1 MYFSFSFDISDSPY
15 YYNPTNKATLFLNSQ
30 HNIALTKMDNNGSF
44 SSPRRD
50 FPAGLRVLV
59 VDDDPTWLK
68 ILEKMLK
75 KCNYEVTTCCLAR
88 HALNL
93 LRERKDGYD
102 IVISDVNMPDMDGF
116 KLLEHVGLEMDLP
129 VIMMSVDGET
139 SRVMKGVQHGA
150 CDYLLKPIRMKEL
163 RNIWQHVFRK
173 RIHEAREFESFESF
187 ESIHLM
193 RNGSEQSDDGNL
205 FAIEDVTST
214 KKRKDADNK
223 LDDKEFLD
231 PSSTKKARV
240 VWSVDLHQKFV
251 KAVNQIG
258 FDSKFPLK
266 VPYKVLFGIITV
278 TCIDLVV
285 MLNLSGIIFYASKVG
300 PKKILDLMNVP
311 WLTRENVASHLQK
324 YRLYLS
330 RIQKENDQRS
340 SSSGM
345 KHSDFPSKDLGSYCL
360 QNSVNKQQND
370 VSIDSYNYSDG
381 TLQIQNVETESHEG
395 DPKGIVSQ
403 STIAKKGRALTGNI
417 GDTNMRE
424 SLRVGLNQPFVPLE
438 SEGNHAVFDCS
449 MPTQY
454 SWTEVPHMQHKEEH
468 KSLVHLEDSFKQL
481 PSLHGKQH
489 HIQVDQSQSVA
500 SISSTPSITEEEVA
514 ACIEAKPLFA
524 DYKNDYAS
532 SVSSIGN
539 ALMVNDQSSELISTT
554 NSGLK
559 TQGYNNL
566 SCISDLEIYQRNLL
580 LGGEAASAP
589 LEEDLHF
596 YWLQQGECYN
606 MNFGLPNIGMSEY
619 YDPGFITEAPT
630 HLYDSADYS
639 VIDQGLFIA

>member
-1 MYFSFSFDISDSPY
+1 MIIITQPFFELTALILAYSPS
-15 YYNPTNKATLFLNSQ
+15 LS
-30 HNIALTKMDNNGSF
+30 LTKMDNGCF

-173 RIHEAREFESFESF
+173 RIHEAKEFESFESF

-193 RNGSEQSDDGNL
+193 RNGSELSDDGNL
-205 FAIEDVTST
+205 FAIEDVSSA
-214 KKRKDADNK
+214 KKRKDADGKHN
-223 LDDKEFLD
+223 DKECLD

-258 FDSKFPLK
+258 FD
-266 VPYKVLFGIITV
+266 
-278 TCIDLVV
+278 
-285 MLNLSGIIFYASKVG
+285 KVG

-330 RIQKENDQRS
+330 RIQKENNQRS

-345 KHSDFPSKDLGSYCL
+345 KPSDFPSKDQGSFGF
-360 QNSVNKQQND
+360 QNSLNKQQND
-370 VSIDSYNYSDG
+370 VSNDSYNYSDG
-381 TLQIQNVETESHEG
+381 SLQVGNVETKSHEG
-395 DPKGIVSQ
+395 DPHGIVSQ
-403 STIAKKGRALTGNI
+403 STIAKKGRLLTGNI
-417 GDTNMRE
+417 ADTNMRD
-424 SLRVGLNQPFVPLE
+424 SLRVGLNQHFAPLE
-438 SEGNHAVFDCS
+438 SEGNHPVFNCS

-454 SWTEVPHMQHKEEH
+454 SWTEVPCMQLKEEH
-468 KSLVHLEDSFKQL
+468 KSYVHLEDSFSKL
-481 PSLHGKQH
+481 PLHGKQH
-489 HIQVDQSQSVA
+489 PIHVDQSQSVA
-500 SISSTPSITEEEVA
+500 SINSTPSITEEEVA
-514 ACIEAKPLFA
+514 ACIEAKPLFT

-532 SVSSIGN
+532 SISSIGN
-539 ALMVNDQSSELISTT
+539 AVDSFPIQPGSLIMNDQSSEPISTI

-566 SCISDLEIYQRNLL
+566 SFISDLELYQRNLL
-580 LGGEAASAP
+580 LGGEANTAP
-589 LEEDLHF
+589 LDEDLHF
-596 YWLQQGECYN
+596 YWLQGERYN
-606 MNFGLPNIGMSEY
+606 MNFGLQHIGMPEY
-619 YDPGFITEAPT
+619 YDPGLVSEAAT
-630 HLYDSADYS
+630 HLYDSNDYS
-639 VIDQGLFIA
+639 VIEQGLFIA

>member
-1 MYFSFSFDISDSPY
+1 
-15 YYNPTNKATLFLNSQ
+15 
-30 HNIALTKMDNNGSF
+30 MDNGCF

-173 RIHEAREFESFESF
+173 RIHEAKEFESFESF

-193 RNGSEQSDDGNL
+193 RNGSELSDEGNL
-205 FAIEDVTST
+205 FAVEDVTST

-223 LDDKEFLD
+223 HDDKECMD
-231 PSSTKKARV
+231 PSSAKKARV

-258 FDSKFPLK
+258 FD
-266 VPYKVLFGIITV
+266 
-278 TCIDLVV
+278 
-285 MLNLSGIIFYASKVG
+285 KVG

-324 YRLYLS
+324 YRLYLI
-330 RIQKENDQRS
+330 RIQKENDRRS

-345 KHSDFPSKDLGSYCL
+345 KHSDFPSKDLGSFGF
-360 QNSVNKQQND
+360 QNPVNKQQND
-370 VSIDSYNYSDG
+370 VSTDSYNYSDG
-381 TLQIQNVETESHEG
+381 SLHLPTVENKNHEG
-395 DPKGIVSQ
+395 DKGSVSQ
-403 STIAKKGRALTGNI
+403 FTIAKKGRPLTGNVT
-417 GDTNMRE
+417 DSNMRE
-424 SLRVGLNQPFVPLE
+424 SSRVGLNQPFAQ

-449 MPTQY
+449 LPTQY
-454 SWTEVPHMQHKEEH
+454 SWTEVPHMQLKEEH
-468 KSLVHLEDSFKQL
+468 KSLVHLEDSFNQM
-481 PSLHGKQH
+481 PLHGKQH

-500 SISSTPSITEEEVA
+500 SISSAPSITEEEVP
-514 ACIEAKPLFA
+514 ACIEAKPLFS
-524 DYKNDYAS
+524 DFKNDQSS
-532 SVSSIGN
+532 SVNSIGN
-539 ALMVNDQSSELISTT
+539 AVDTFPIQPGSLVMNAQSLEPISTT

-559 TQGYNNL
+559 AHGYNNL
-566 SCISDLEIYQRNLL
+566 SCISDVEIYQRNLL

-589 LEEDLHF
+589 LDEDLHF
-596 YWLQQGECYN
+596 QWLQGECYN
-606 MNFGLPNIGMSEY
+606 MNFGLQNIGMSEY
-619 YDPGFITEAPT
+619 YDPGLIAEAPS

-639 VIDQGLFIA
+639 VMDQGLFIA

>member
-1 MYFSFSFDISDSPY
+1 
-15 YYNPTNKATLFLNSQ
+15 
-30 HNIALTKMDNNGSF
+30 MDNGCF

-88 HALNL
+88 HALSL

-139 SRVMKGVQHGA
+139 SKVMKGVQHGA

-163 RNIWQHVFRK
+163 RNIWQHVLRK
-173 RIHEAREFESFESF
+173 RIHEAKEFESFESF

-193 RNGSEQSDDGNL
+193 RNGSELSDDGNL
-205 FAIEDVTST
+205 FAVEDVTST

-223 LDDKEFLD
+223 HDDKECLD

-258 FDSKFPLK
+258 FD
-266 VPYKVLFGIITV
+266 
-278 TCIDLVV
+278 
-285 MLNLSGIIFYASKVG
+285 KVG

-340 SSSGM
+340 SSSGL
-345 KHSDFPSKDLGSYCL
+345 KHSDFPLKDMRSFGF
-360 QNSVNKQQND
+360 QNSVNNQQQND
-370 VSIDSYNYSDG
+370 VAIDSYNHSDG
-381 TLQIQNVETESHEG
+381 SLQLQNVETKSHEA

-403 STIAKKGRALTGNI
+403 STIAKKGRILTGNI
-417 GDTNMRE
+417 ADTNMRE
-424 SLRVGLNQPFVPLE
+424 SLRVGLNQTFAPLE
-438 SEGNHAVFDCS
+438 SEENHAVFDCS
-449 MPTQY
+449 MPTPY
-454 SWTEVPHMQHKEEH
+454 TWTEVPHMQLKEEH
-468 KSLVHLEDSFKQL
+468 KSIVHLEDSFNQL
-481 PSLHGKQH
+481 PLHGKQQQ

-500 SISSTPSITEEEVA
+500 SISSAPLITEEEVA
-514 ACIEAKPLFA
+514 ACKEPKPLFA
-524 DYKNDYAS
+524 DYKNDYAN

-539 ALMVNDQSSELISTT
+539 AVGTFPIQPGSLIMNGQSSEPISTT

-566 SCISDLEIYQRNLL
+566 SSISDLEIYQSNLL
-580 LGGEAASAP
+580 LGGEVASAP
-589 LEEDLHF
+589 SLDEDLHF
-596 YWLQQGECYN
+596 YWLQGECYN
-606 MNFGLPNIGMSEY
+606 NMNFSLQNIGMSEY
-619 YDPGFITEAPT
+619 YDPGLISEAPT

>member
-1 MYFSFSFDISDSPY
+1 
-15 YYNPTNKATLFLNSQ
+15 
-30 HNIALTKMDNNGSF
+30 MDNGCF

-88 HALNL
+88 HALSL

-173 RIHEAREFESFESF
+173 RIHEVRDFENFESFESM
-187 ESIHLM
+187 HLM
-193 RNGSEQSDDGNL
+193 RNGSELSEEGNM
-205 FAIEDVTST
+205 FALEDMTST
-214 KKRKDADNK
+214 KKRKDVDSK
-223 LDDKEFLD
+223 HDDKEFLD
-231 PSSTKKARV
+231 SSSSKKARV

-258 FDSKFPLK
+258 FD
-266 VPYKVLFGIITV
+266 
-278 TCIDLVV
+278 
-285 MLNLSGIIFYASKVG
+285 KVG

-311 WLTRENVASHLQK
+311 WLSRENVASHLQK

-330 RIQKENDQRS
+330 RLQKDNEQKS

-345 KHSDFPSKDLGSYCL
+345 KHSDLPSKDVGNFGF
-360 QNSVNKQQND
+360 QNSSNKQQND
-370 VSIDSYNYSDG
+370 VSIDKCNYSEG
-381 TLQIQNVETESHEG
+381 TLQHQNMETKSHEG
-395 DPKGIVSQ
+395 NPKGIVPHL
-403 STIAKKGRALTGNI
+403 TAAEKARALTGNI
-417 GDTNMRE
+417 TDATNIT
-424 SLRVGLNQPFVPLE
+424 LNKPFAPLE
-438 SEGNHAVFDCS
+438 SERNRAAFDCNMS
-449 MPTQY
+449 TPY
-454 SWTEVPHMQHKEEH
+454 SWTDIPKTQLKKEQ
-468 KSLVHLEDSFKQL
+468 KTLVHLEDNFNLL
-481 PSLHGKQH
+481 PLNGKQH
-489 HIQVDQSQSVA
+489 NIQVDQSQSIA
-500 SISSTPSITEEEVA
+500 SISSTPSIAEQDVA
-514 ACIEAKPLFA
+514 ACIETKPRFA
-524 DYKNDYAS
+524 DYKKDYTS
-532 SVSSIGN
+532 SVSSIRSSVDTFPFQPGS
-539 ALMVNDQSSELISTT
+539 LMMNDQPTQPISTT
-554 NSGLK
+554 NFGLK
-559 TQGYNNL
+559 TQISNL
-566 SCISDLEIYQRNLL
+566 SCISDLESYQRNLL

-589 LEEDLHF
+589 LDEDLYF
-596 YWLQQGECYN
+596 YWHN
-606 MNFGLPNIGMSEY
+606 MNFGQQNIGMSEY
-619 YDPGFITEAPT
+619 YDPGLLIEVPN

>member
-1 MYFSFSFDISDSPY
+1 
-15 YYNPTNKATLFLNSQ
+15 
-30 HNIALTKMDNNGSF
+30 MDNNGCF

-173 RIHEAREFESFESF
+173 RIHEAREFESLESF

-223 LDDKEFLD
+223 HDDKECLD
-231 PSSTKKARV
+231 PSSAKKARV

-258 FDSKFPLK
+258 FD
-266 VPYKVLFGIITV
+266 
-278 TCIDLVV
+278 
-285 MLNLSGIIFYASKVG
+285 KVG

-345 KHSDFPSKDLGSYCL
+345 KHSDLSSKDLGSFGF

-370 VSIDSYNYSDG
+370 VSIDGYNYSDG
-381 TLQIQNVETESHEG
+381 SLQLQNVETKSHEG

-403 STIAKKGRALTGNI
+403 SIIAKKGKALTGNI
-417 GDTNMRE
+417 TDTNMRE
-424 SLRVGLNQPFVPLE
+424 SLRVGLNQPFALE
-438 SEGNHAVFDCS
+438 SEVKHAVFDCS

-454 SWTEVPHMQHKEEH
+454 SWTEVPHMQLKEEH
-468 KSLVHLEDSFKQL
+468 KSLVHLEDSFSQL
-481 PSLHGKQH
+481 PLHGKQH

-539 ALMVNDQSSELISTT
+539 AVDTFLIQPGSLMMNDQSSEPISTT

-566 SCISDLEIYQRNLL
+566 SCISDLEVYQRNLL
-580 LGGEAASAP
+580 LGDEAASAP
-589 LEEDLHF
+589 LDEDLHF
-596 YWLQQGECYN
+596 YWLQGECHN
-606 MNFGLPNIGMSEY
+606 MNFGLQNIGMSEY
-619 YDPGFITEAPT
+619 YDPGLITEAPT

>member
-1 MYFSFSFDISDSPY
+1 
-15 YYNPTNKATLFLNSQ
+15 
-30 HNIALTKMDNNGSF
+30 MDNGCF
-44 SSPRRD
+44 PSPRRD

-187 ESIHLM
+187 ESIHLL

-205 FAIEDVTST
+205 FAIEDMTST
-214 KKRKDADNK
+214 KKRKDVDNK
-223 LDDKEFLD
+223 HDDIEFLD

-258 FDSKFPLK
+258 FD
-266 VPYKVLFGIITV
+266 I
-278 TCIDLVV
+278 
-285 MLNLSGIIFYASKVG
+285 G

-330 RIQKENDQRS
+330 RLQKENDLKS

-345 KHSDFPSKDLGSYCL
+345 KHSDLPSKDLASFGF

-370 VSIDSYNYSDG
+370 ISIDSYSYSDG
-381 TLQIQNVETESHEG
+381 TPQLQSMESKSHEG

-403 STIAKKGRALTGNI
+403 STTAEKGRAFTGNI
-417 GDTNMRE
+417 TDT
-424 SLRVGLNQPFVPLE
+424 
-438 SEGNHAVFDCS
+438 NHAVFDCT

-454 SWTEVPHMQHKEEH
+454 SWTEVPEMQLKKEH
-468 KSLVHLEDSFKQL
+468 KFQKCSM
-481 PSLHGKQH
+481 PLHVKQH
-489 HIQVDQSQSVA
+489 HIQVDQSQQSIA

-514 ACIEAKPLFA
+514 ACIETKPLFS
-524 DYKNDYAS
+524 DYKSDYTS
-532 SVSSIGN
+532 SVSSKGSAVDTFPIQPGSLIIN
-539 ALMVNDQSSELISTT
+539 GQSSEPISTT
-554 NSGLK
+554 NLGLK
-559 TQGYNNL
+559 TQGSNL
-566 SCISDLEIYQRNLL
+566 SSILDMEFYQRNLL

-589 LEEDLHF
+589 LDEDLHF
-596 YWLQQGECYN
+596 YQLQGECYN
-606 MNFGLPNIGMSEY
+606 MNFGLQNIGMCEY
-619 YDPGFITEAPT
+619 YDPGLITEVPN
-630 HLYDSADYS
+630 HIYDSADYL

>member
-1 MYFSFSFDISDSPY
+1 
-15 YYNPTNKATLFLNSQ
+15 
-30 HNIALTKMDNNGSF
+30 MDNGCF

-193 RNGSEQSDDGNL
+193 RNGSELSDDGNL
-205 FAIEDVTST
+205 FAVEDVTST

-223 LDDKEFLD
+223 HDDKDCLD

-258 FDSKFPLK
+258 FD
-266 VPYKVLFGIITV
+266 
-278 TCIDLVV
+278 
-285 MLNLSGIIFYASKVG
+285 KVG

-330 RIQKENDQRS
+330 RIQKENGHRS

-345 KHSDFPSKDLGSYCL
+345 KHSDFPSKDLESFGF

-370 VSIDSYNYSDG
+370 VPIDSYNFSDG
-381 TLQIQNVETESHEG
+381 SLQPKNVETKSHEG
-395 DPKGIVSQ
+395 ELKKIVSQ
-403 STIAKKGRALTGNI
+403 STVAEKGRALTGNI
-417 GDTNMRE
+417 ADTNMEE
-424 SLRVGLNQPFVPLE
+424 SSRIGLNQPFVPLE
-438 SEGNHAVFDCS
+438 SEANHAVFDCN
-449 MPTQY
+449 MPLQY
-454 SWTEVPHMQHKEEH
+454 SWSEVPHMQLKEDH
-468 KSLVHLEDSFKQL
+468 KSLVNLGDNFSQL
-481 PSLHGKQH
+481 PLHGKQH
-489 HIQVDQSQSVA
+489 HIRVDQSQSVA
-500 SISSTPSITEEEVA
+500 SISSTPSITDEEVA
-514 ACIEAKPLFA
+514 ACAEPKPLFA

-539 ALMVNDQSSELISTT
+539 AVVDTFPIQSGSLVMNDQSSESISTS
-554 NSGLK
+554 NSVLK

-566 SCISDLEIYQRNLL
+566 SGISDLEIYQRNLL
-580 LGGEAASAP
+580 LD
-589 LEEDLHF
+589 EDLHL
-596 YWLQQGECYN
+596 YWLQGESYN
-606 MNFGLPNIGMSEY
+606 MNFGLQNIGISEY
-619 YDPGFITEAPT
+619 YDLGLVTEAPT

>member
-1 MYFSFSFDISDSPY
+1 
-15 YYNPTNKATLFLNSQ
+15 
-30 HNIALTKMDNNGSF
+30 
-44 SSPRRD
+44 
-50 FPAGLRVLV
+50 
-59 VDDDPTWLK
+59 
-68 ILEKMLK
+68 
-75 KCNYEVTTCCLAR
+75 
-88 HALNL
+88 
-93 LRERKDGYD
+93 
-102 IVISDVNMPDMDGF
+102 
-116 KLLEHVGLEMDLP
+116 
-129 VIMMSVDGET
+129 MSVDGET

-193 RNGSEQSDDGNL
+193 RNGSEFSDDGNL
-205 FAIEDVTST
+205 FSVEDVTST

-223 LDDKEFLD
+223 HDDKECLD

-240 VWSVDLHQKFV
+240 VWSIDLHQKFV

-258 FDSKFPLK
+258 FD
-266 VPYKVLFGIITV
+266 
-278 TCIDLVV
+278 
-285 MLNLSGIIFYASKVG
+285 KVG

-340 SSSGM
+340 SSTGM
-345 KHSDFPSKDLGSYCL
+345 KHSDLPTKDLGSFCF
-360 QNSVNKQQND
+360 QNTVNKQQND

-381 TLQIQNVETESHEG
+381 SLPLQNVETKSHEG
-395 DPKGIVSQ
+395 DPKGIVSH

-417 GDTNMRE
+417 ADTNMGE
-424 SLRVGLNQPFVPLE
+424 SLRAGLNQPFVPLE
-438 SEGNHAVFDCS
+438 SETNHAVFDCS
-449 MPTQY
+449 MPTTQY
-454 SWTEVPHMQHKEEH
+454 TWTEVPQMRLKDEH
-468 KSLVHLEDSFKQL
+468 KSLVQLKDSFNQL

-500 SISSTPSITEEEVA
+500 SISSAPPITEEKVA
-514 ACIEAKPLFA
+514 ACLEAKPLFA
-524 DYKNDYAS
+524 GYKNDYAS

-539 ALMVNDQSSELISTT
+539 AVDTFPIQPGSLMMNNDQSSEPISTT

-559 TQGYNNL
+559 TQACNNL
-566 SCISDLEIYQRNLL
+566 SSISDLEIYQKNLL

-589 LEEDLHF
+589 LDEDLHF
-596 YWLQQGECYN
+596 YWLQGECSN
-606 MNFGLPNIGMSEY
+606 MNFGLQNIGMSEY
-619 YDPGFITEAPT
+619 YDPGLIAETPT
-630 HLYDSADYS
+630 HYYDSGDYS